1 MAEKVDPALSDPGIK
16 PTDDYIFG
24 ILGDKQKL
32 WKEIMSHMNQNYD
45 GSEGG
50 WNYYNDGKR
59 WLFKL
64 IYKKKT
70 VFWIGIFED
79 TFRITF
85 YFADKAQPLINDSS
99 LPDRIKDE
107 FAASKKYGAVRAVS
121 IIMKEKSDVDN
132 VLELIS
138 IKVALK

>member
-1 MAEKVDPALSDPGIK
+1 MAEKGDPILSDPGIK

-45 GSEGG
+45 GSAGV
-50 WNYYNDGKR
+50 WNYYKDGKR

-70 VFWIGIFED
+70 VFWIGIIED
-79 TFRITF
+79 TFRVTF
-85 YFADKAQPLINDSS
+85 WFGDKALLLINGST
-99 LPDRIKDE
+99 LPEKIKEE
-107 FAASKKYGAVRAVS
+107 FATSKKYGAIRAVS

>member
-1 MAEKVDPALSDPGIK
+1 MAEKGNPALSDPGIK

-24 ILGDKQKL
+24 ILGSKQNL
-32 WKEIMSHMNQNYD
+32 WIEIMSHMSHKYD

-70 VFWIGIFED
+70 VFWIGIIED
-79 TFRITF
+79 TFRVTF
-85 YFADKAQPLINDSS
+85 WFGDKALPFINGSD
-99 LPDRIKDE
+99 LPEKIKEE
-107 FAASKKYGAVRAVS
+107 FAASKKYGAVRGVS
-121 IIMKEKSDVDN
+121 IIMKEKSDVEN

-138 IKVALK
+138 IKVRLN